1 MSPTNPVLTHH
12 ISSQFNEDLQGVN
25 TKFMTMGGL
34 VEQQVANAIHA
45 LLDTDVEMAVDV
57 QYQDNVVNQYER
69 EIDEG
74 LTLIL
79 ARRHPRC
86 N

>member
-69 EIDEG
+69 EIDED
-74 LTLIL
+74 
-79 ARRHPRC
+79 
-86 N
+86 